1 MKTQLCEKYE
11 KKLKN
16 ILEKLEDDKPDIK
29 TIND

>member
-11 KKLKN
+11 KKLIN